1 MPARIVIVDAE
12 PTVRTVVSLILNRA
26 GYEVSA
32 TENIQTALNL
42 CRTWGPAL
50 VLTNVYLPGITGH
63 EALRLLK
70 EECPKVPVLM
80 MSGLPDAPVIQR
92 WMTEDGFNIFPK
104 PFTPEQLTAK
114 VREILNGI

>member
-1 MPARIVIVDAE
+1 MKFPRPRIFRQPSTFAE
-12 PTVRTVVSLILNRA
+12 D
-26 GYEVSA
+26 
-32 TENIQTALNL
+32 
-42 CRTWGPAL
+42 
-50 VLTNVYLPGITGH
+50 
-63 EALRLLK
+63 ALRLLK
-70 EECPKVPVLM
+70 EECPEVPVLM